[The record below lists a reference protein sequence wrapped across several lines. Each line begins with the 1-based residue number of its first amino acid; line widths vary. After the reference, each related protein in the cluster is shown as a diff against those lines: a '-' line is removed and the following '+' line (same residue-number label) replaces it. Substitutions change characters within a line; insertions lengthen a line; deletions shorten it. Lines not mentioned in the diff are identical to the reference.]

1 MEYKILPFSEN
12 LSYNFEFFPAA
23 YLKPS
28 VHYISFSTFPHKNE
42 CCKQTISDHEYALTI
57 YDIDKK

>member
-23 YLKPS
+23 YLTIRPL
-28 VHYISFSTFPHKNE
+28 HIILNISTQKWM
-42 CCKQTISDHEYALTI
+42 L
-57 YDIDKK
+57 